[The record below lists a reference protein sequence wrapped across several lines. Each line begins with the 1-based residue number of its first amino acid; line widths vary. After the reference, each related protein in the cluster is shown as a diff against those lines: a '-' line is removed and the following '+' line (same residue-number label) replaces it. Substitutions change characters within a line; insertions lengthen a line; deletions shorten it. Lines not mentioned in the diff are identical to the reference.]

1 MTEIDRVAR
10 AFYRQ
15 SLPCFVERVFRTLEP
30 EKTYRHNWHID
41 HICWQLSRVAR
52 GEIKR
57 LIINVPPRS
66 MKSITVTVG
75 FTAWILGRDPTKR
88 IIAVSYADELA
99 RKLAIDTGSV
109 MESDWYRQLFPALQ
123 PRSTVQ
129 RRHEFVTSAHGY
141 RFASGVGGAVLGRG
155 GDLIVIDDPIKALD
169 ALSEAE
175 RRRVWEFYI
184 GTLCTRLDDKQNGA
198 IVIVMQRLHADDL
211 VGRILDLEG
220 EIWEVVSIPAIA
232 DEDKAFQLSDDPE
245 DVYLRRAGEVLHD
258 AREPMSV
265 LEAIR
270 RAQGSLNFSAQYQQ
284 APVPPGGNVIK
295 RDWLRSYTTPPA
307 RFDRVVISWDT
318 ASTLSET
325 SDWSVGTVWGAR
337 WPRFLSPRG
346 VSRATGIAG
355 SAPGDHQI
363 ASAAPG
369 FCDADRTDRT
379 RPGFGAG
386 PLPDPPFAG
395 DHPAPGRGQTG
406 AAFGASGTFRGRTSA
421 FARKCAM
428 ARDLFDRALG
438 ISQCAA

>member
-1 MTEIDRVAR
+1 M
-10 AFYRQ
+10 
-15 SLPCFVERVFRTLEP
+15 
-30 EKTYRHNWHID
+30 
-41 HICWQLSRVAR
+41 AR

-75 FTAWILGRDPTKR
+75 FTAWMLGRDPTKR
-88 IIAVSYADELA
+88 IIAVYADELA

-109 MESDWYRQLFPALQ
+109 MESDWYRQSFPALQ
-123 PRSTVQ
+123 PRSKVQ
-129 RRHEFVTSAHGY
+129 RRHEFVTSAHEY

-184 GTLCTRLDDKQNGA
+184 GTLCTRLDDKQNGV

-232 DEDKAFQLSDDPE
+232 DEDKVFQLSDDPE
-245 DVYLRRAGEVLHD
+245 DVYRRRAGEVLHD

-295 RDWLRSYTTPPA
+295 RDWLRSYATPPA
-307 RFDRVVISWDT
+307 RFDRVVVSWDT
-318 ASTLSET
+318 ASTFSET
-325 SDWSVGTVWGAR
+325 SDWSVGTVWGAVGLDFYLLEVFR
-337 WPRFLSPRG
+337 ERLE
-346 VSRATGIAG
+346 
-355 SAPGDHQI
+355 
-363 ASAAPG
+363 
-369 FCDADRTDRT
+369 
-379 RPGFGAG
+379 
-386 PLPDPPFAG
+386 LPDL
-395 DHPAPGRGQTG
+395 R
-406 AAFGASGTFRGRTSA
+406 RR
-421 FARKCAM
+421 
-428 ARDLFDRALG
+428 
-438 ISQCAA
+438 